1 MLRLEM
7 SNVSKRI
14 NKGRPSFI
22 FKERLFS
29 IDLYYWGSY
38 LLCNECPSISPLAYL
53 LVSSQLNT
61 HDIKPFR
68 VRNCKRAVAYCPRF
82 YLSRP
87 APGPES
93 GDERTAPA
101 PTLLRQLTATSAI
114 DCRQVHLPRNT
125 EFTFAIWNQGWSD
138 IGKRHAKKNAES
150 CFYIKETFI
159 KRDFYIQNKYWNLST
174 GKNNN
179 FIWILSFTRTAL
191 TNSQNVFRFKQANLT
206 LQWNTSD
213 QKDDS
218 RHDEGHEDIKV

>member
-1 MLRLEM
+1 M
-7 SNVSKRI
+7 
-14 NKGRPSFI
+14 
-22 FKERLFS
+22 
-29 IDLYYWGSY
+29 
-38 LLCNECPSISPLAYL
+38 CNECPSISPLAYL

-87 APGPES
+87 APEPES

-138 IGKRHAKKNAES
+138 IGKRHAYKNAES

-179 FIWILSFTRTAL
+179 FIWILSFTRPAL
-191 TNSQNVFRFKQANLT
+191 TNSQNVFKVSTGT
-206 LQWNTSD
+206 LDITMKYIGSKGWLATWRG
-213 QKDDS
+213 S
-218 RHDEGHEDIKV
+218 RRHQGEV